1 MQGEDASIK
10 SWPELVWIKAGAIK
24 DISFHSGCFGRKM
37 LKMLL
42 KRKDA
47 LFFQARL

>member
-24 DISFHSGCFGRKM
+24 DIWFHSGCFWEKNA
-37 LKMLL
+37 
-42 KRKDA
+42 KDVA
-47 LFFQARL
+47 